1 MRRETSLPN
10 AAATVASPIC
20 APVVEAQLEA
30 ADSGGSK
37 ATALAHLDS
46 LLGAPSNFRDQMVP
60 IGNLVSARLHA
71 ARGEKERSLQL
82 IRRRAVWSQYLS
94 TQLLEEAR
102 LAASTG
108 DRVGAIRAYR
118 HYLALRSEAEPRLK
132 PDVESVRRELG
143 QLEK

>member
-1 MRRETSLPN
+1 
-10 AAATVASPIC
+10 
-20 APVVEAQLEA
+20 
-30 ADSGGSK
+30 
-37 ATALAHLDS
+37 
-46 LLGAPSNFRDQMVP
+46 
-60 IGNLVSARLHA
+60 
-71 ARGEKERSLQL
+71 L